1 MKVTTICG
9 SNRRKGATKCI
20 LGAVEKGLKETDI
33 SGVKTKNFF
42 LSDIHLEPCNG
53 CLKCRK
59 KGHCVIPDDF
69 GKIAFRMI
77 HSDLIVIGSP
87 VYFSDVSSP
96 VKALIDR
103 TVSLWYTKQLKDK
116 KVIFAAATM
125 ESGTEH
131 TLETFKIWAKDH
143 EMNVI
148 SSIEGIGEEVKDV
161 LSNVKTIQQIKDS
174 VEAFKS
180 TLPTE
185 P

>member
-1 MKVTTICG
+1 MKITTICG

-20 LGAVEKGLKETDI
+20 LGSIEKEIKQANI
-33 SGVKTKNFF
+33 SGLKTKNIS
-42 LSDIHLEPCNG
+42 LSDVHLEPCKG
-53 CLKCRK
+53 CLKCKK

-103 TVSLWYTKQLKDK
+103 SVSLWHTKLLKDK
-116 KVIFAAATM
+116 KVIFVAATM

-131 TLETFKIWAKDH
+131 TLETLKIWAKDH

-148 SSIEGIGEEVKDV
+148 STIEGIGEEVKDV
-161 LSNVKTIQQIKDS
+161 LSNEKTIQQIKDS
-174 VEAFKS
+174 VGAFKL
-180 TLPTE
+180 TLPCE
-185 P
+185 S